1 MSILIDYVWDPN
13 FQDGYAST
21 SHATVGKSNSNKVLN
36 MEDNSVKINE
46 NNNKSIHNH
55 LNTNNVVKIFDN
67 SKDTKESSNWALD
80 ELFKNKM
87 DN

>member
-13 FQDGYAST
+13 FQDEYFSISYT
-21 SHATVGKSNSNKVLN
+21 NNNSNKVLN
-36 MEDNSVKINE
+36 MEDNSVKMNE

-67 SKDTKESSNWALD
+67 SKDTKESSTWTLD

>member
-21 SHATVGKSNSNKVLN
+21 SHTNNNSNKVLN
-36 MEDNSVKINE
+36 MEDNSVKMNE